1 MSFSPPASV
10 ALAIAVALIAST
22 PETARAVT
30 DIGRATAITTS
41 VTSTMDSQSIVLK
54 TGDEVFANQTVTTDS
69 KGVGQF
75 EFRDQTKLAIGPG
88 STIVLDNF
96 VYNPKA
102 SGSKVVLNLTRGSFR
117 FITGKANH
125 DAYEITTPTAT
136 IGVRGTAFDVYV
148 GDTGELAI
156 AMLNGAVEVCPQ
168 RGACRLHNVIG
179 RFLQMTVDGVFSLH
193 DKWDSS
199 LFNGVAL
206 KTALPFIADQHL
218 LVPAL
223 REQTKIV
230 ASYVG
235 GAATAVDKT
244 VKALTSPKLRLPAFK
259 LPRLFK

>member
-1 MSFSPPASV
+1 MSFSSLLTV
-10 ALAIAVALIAST
+10 ALAIAIVLIAST
-22 PETARAVT
+22 PESARAAT
-30 DIGRATAITTS
+30 DIGRATEITTS
-41 VTSTMDSQSIVLK
+41 VTGTMDSQSIVLK
-54 TGDEVFANQTVTTDS
+54 RGDEVFANQTLTTDS

-102 SGSKVVLNLTRGSFR
+102 SGSKIAINLARGSFR

-148 GDTGELAI
+148 SDTGELAI

-168 RGACRLHNVIG
+168 RGACRLNNVVG

-193 DKWDSS
+193 DKWDST

-206 KTALPFIADQHL
+206 KTALPFIADQNL

-230 ASYVG
+230 ASYLG
-235 GAATAVDKT
+235 GATTAADKT
-244 VKALTSPKLRLPAFK
+244 VKTLTSPKLRLPLFK